1 MAIGSPTTTDRPA
14 HDYANFKRQYKL
26 GAELGRGGF
35 GTVYCGFR
43 MSDNLTVACK
53 YVMRSNVTEWAC
65 MDGRMVPLEIVLLMR
80 CRGIPGVI
88 QTIDWFERPD
98 GYMIVME
105 RPSPSTDLFDYISE
119 KGALTENVARD
130 YFRQV
135 VDTVVACYRVNVIH
149 RDIKDENLVVDMK
162 NGLVKL
168 IDFGSGAFYKEG
180 PYTDFEVAYMSRGLS
195 TQKDGFIL
203 PGLSTQKDG
212 FILPGLS
219 TQKDDFILPGLS
231 TQKDD
236 FILPCN
242 RCCHHLILLGQPK
255 DSVRFTQR
263 TPPLS
268 GTRVYSP
275 PEWIEESRYD
285 GLEAAVWSLGI
296 LLFDMVCGD
305 IPFRK
310 DSEICT
316 GHLQW
321 RNQLSEEC
329 KDLIRK
335 CLSREGGDRPT
346 LEDILQHPW
355 MQVPDEVNG
364 AAKNELNAGRHK
376 LASVPDRLVT
386 EAQMHS
392 HPRVP
397 LTVTRSDQFLLN
409 PSTSNNTIAIT
420 SSTNSAA
427 IFEGA
432 TLERV
437 PHPEVPPFTT
447 NPRLLT
453 GGPIG
458 SPCRRYPFQPRQS
471 TSVAPLPAQ
480 CTSSPSTTA
489 TASPLTSISND
500 MVSQPDRKD
509 SLGSMC
515 TASAHS
521 SGSSGYGT
529 TTPSPPMV
537 DECPLVTY

>member
-1 MAIGSPTTTDRPA
+1 MA
-14 HDYANFKRQYKL
+14 
-26 GAELGRGGF
+26 
-35 GTVYCGFR
+35 
-43 MSDNLTVACK
+43 DNMTVACK
-53 YVMRSNVTEWAC
+53 YVMRANVTEWAC
-65 MDGRMVPLEIVLLMR
+65 MDGRVVPLEIVLLMR

-88 QTIDWFERPD
+88 QTIDWFERPE

-119 KGALTENVARD
+119 RGALTENVARD

-135 VDTVVACYRVNVIH
+135 VDTVQACYRVNVIH

-168 IDFGSGAFYKEG
+168 IDFGSGAFRKEG
-180 PYTDFEVAYMSRGLS
+180 PYTDFE
-195 TQKDGFIL
+195 
-203 PGLSTQKDG
+203 
-212 FILPGLS
+212 
-219 TQKDDFILPGLS
+219 
-231 TQKDD
+231 
-236 FILPCN
+236 
-242 RCCHHLILLGQPK
+242 
-255 DSVRFTQR
+255 
-263 TPPLS
+263 

-296 LLFDMVCGD
+296 LLYDMVCGD

-310 DSEICT
+310 DSEICN

-321 RNQLSEEC
+321 RNQISEEC
-329 KDLIRK
+329 KDLIRQ
-335 CLSREGGDRPT
+335 CLAREGSDRPT
-346 LEDILQHPW
+346 LDEILVHPW
-355 MQVPDEVNG
+355 MHVPPEGVG

-376 LASVPDRLVT
+376 LTSVPDRLVT
-386 EAQMHS
+386 EAQAHA

-397 LTVTRSDQFLLN
+397 LTATRSDQFLLT
-409 PSTSNNTIAIT
+409 PCTSSSSGSGSSTST
-420 SSTNSAA
+420 STSASSAA

-458 SPCRRYPFQPRQS
+458 SPCRRYPFQSRQAVVAAPLANAASQS
-471 TSVAPLPAQ
+471 TSSI
-480 CTSSPSTTA
+480 SSSQSA
-489 TASPLTSISND
+489 SASPLTSLSRD
-500 MVSQPDRKD
+500 PSQTERKD
-509 SLGSMC
+509 SFSSMF

-529 TTPSPPMV
+529 TTPSPPV
-537 DECPLVTY
+537 ADDSPLSTY

>member
-1 MAIGSPTTTDRPA
+1 MFMSRLRKMAIGGSMTSDRPA
-14 HDYANFKRQYKL
+14 HDYASFKRQYKL

-43 MSDNLTVACK
+43 MADNLTVACK
-53 YVMRSNVTEWAC
+53 YVMRANVTEWAC
-65 MDGRMVPLEIVLLMR
+65 MDGRVVPLEIVLLMR

-88 QTIDWFERPD
+88 QTIDWFERPE

-119 KGALTENVARD
+119 RGALTENVARD

-135 VDTVVACYRVNVIH
+135 VDTVMACYRVNVIH

-168 IDFGSGAFYKEG
+168 IDFGSGAFRKEG
-180 PYTDFEVAYMSRGLS
+180 LYTDFE
-195 TQKDGFIL
+195 
-203 PGLSTQKDG
+203 
-212 FILPGLS
+212 
-219 TQKDDFILPGLS
+219 
-231 TQKDD
+231 
-236 FILPCN
+236 
-242 RCCHHLILLGQPK
+242 
-255 DSVRFTQR
+255 
-263 TPPLS
+263 

-275 PEWIEESRYD
+275 PEWIEESRYN

-310 DSEICT
+310 DSEICS

-321 RNQLSEEC
+321 RNHVSEEC

-335 CLSREGGDRPT
+335 CLAREGSDRPT
-346 LEDILQHPW
+346 LEEILEHPW
-355 MQVPDEVNG
+355 MQVPPEGVG
-364 AAKNELNAGRHK
+364 AARNELNAGRHK

-386 EAQMHS
+386 EAQAHS

-397 LTVTRSDQFLLN
+397 LTATRSDQFLLT
-409 PSTSNNTIAIT
+409 PSTSNVS
-420 SSTNSAA
+420 SSTSSAA

-432 TLERV
+432 ALERV
-437 PHPEVPPFTT
+437 PHPKVPPFTT
-447 NPRLLT
+447 NLRLLT

-458 SPCRRYPFQPRQS
+458 SPCRRYPFQLRQTVVIGAHAN
-471 TSVAPLPAQ
+471 TSAQ
-480 CTSSPSTTA
+480 LTSSVPTNGSNV
-489 TASPLTSISND
+489 SPLTSLCRDEEI
-500 MVSQPDRKD
+500 QPERKD
-509 SLGSMC
+509 SFGSMC
-515 TASAHS
+515 TASTHS

-529 TTPSPPMV
+529 TTPSPPMNV
-537 DECPLVTY
+537 DSPLSTY

>member
-1 MAIGSPTTTDRPA
+1 MAIGGPTTTDRPA
-14 HDYANFKRQYKL
+14 HDYASFKRQYKL

-53 YVMRSNVTEWAC
+53 YVMRANVTEWAC
-65 MDGRMVPLEIVLLMR
+65 MDGRVVPLEIVLLMR

-88 QTIDWFERPD
+88 QTIDWFERPE

-119 KGALTENVARD
+119 RGALSENVARD

-135 VDTVVACYRVNVIH
+135 VETALACYRVNVIH

-168 IDFGSGAFYKEG
+168 IDFGSGAFRKDG
-180 PYTDFEVAYMSRGLS
+180 PYTDFE
-195 TQKDGFIL
+195 
-203 PGLSTQKDG
+203 
-212 FILPGLS
+212 
-219 TQKDDFILPGLS
+219 
-231 TQKDD
+231 
-236 FILPCN
+236 
-242 RCCHHLILLGQPK
+242 
-255 DSVRFTQR
+255 
-263 TPPLS
+263 

-310 DSEICT
+310 DSEICH

-321 RNQLSEEC
+321 KNQISEEC
-329 KDLIRK
+329 KDLIRQ
-335 CLSREGGDRPT
+335 CLAREGSERLS
-346 LEDILQHPW
+346 LEEILEHPW
-355 MQVPDEVNG
+355 MQVSPGGAG
-364 AAKNELNAGRHK
+364 AARNELNADRHK
-376 LASVPDRLVT
+376 LASVPDRLLT
-386 EAQMHS
+386 GAQAYA

-397 LTVTRSDQFLLN
+397 LTATGSDQFLLT
-409 PSTSNNTIAIT
+409 PSYSSSVSSTS
-420 SSTNSAA
+420 SNSAA

-437 PHPEVPPFTT
+437 PHPEVAPFTT
-447 NPRLLT
+447 NKRLLT

-458 SPCRRYPFQPRQS
+458 SPCRRYPLHSRQAAANN
-471 TSVAPLPAQ
+471 TSQ
-480 CTSSPSTTA
+480 SSMS
-489 TASPLTSISND
+489 SQSIVGSAGSSLSRD
-500 MVSQPDRKD
+500 ASQPERKD
-509 SLGSMC
+509 SFGSMC
-515 TASAHS
+515 SASAHS

-529 TTPSPPMV
+529 TTPSPPLA
-537 DECPLVTY
+537 DDSPLMGYSIG

>member
-1 MAIGSPTTTDRPA
+1 MSRLRKMAIGGPVTTDRPA
-14 HDYANFKRQYKL
+14 HDYASFKRQYKL

-43 MSDNLTVACK
+43 MADNLTVACK
-53 YVMRSNVTEWAC
+53 YVMRANVTEWAC
-65 MDGRMVPLEIVLLMR
+65 MDGRVVPLEIVLLMR

-88 QTIDWFERPD
+88 QTIDWFERPE

-119 KGALTENVARD
+119 RGALTENVARD

-135 VDTVVACYRVNVIH
+135 VDTVLACYRVNVIH

-168 IDFGSGAFYKEG
+168 IDFGSGAFRKEG
-180 PYTDFEVAYMSRGLS
+180 PYTDFE
-195 TQKDGFIL
+195 
-203 PGLSTQKDG
+203 
-212 FILPGLS
+212 
-219 TQKDDFILPGLS
+219 
-231 TQKDD
+231 
-236 FILPCN
+236 
-242 RCCHHLILLGQPK
+242 
-255 DSVRFTQR
+255 
-263 TPPLS
+263 

-310 DSEICT
+310 DSEICN

-321 RNQLSEEC
+321 RNHLSEEC
-329 KDLIRK
+329 KDLIRQ
-335 CLSREGGDRPT
+335 CLAREGSDRPT
-346 LEDILQHPW
+346 FEEILEHPW
-355 MQVPDEVNG
+355 MQVPPEGVG

-386 EAQMHS
+386 EAQAHA

-397 LTVTRSDQFLLN
+397 LTATRSDQFLLT
-409 PSTSNNTIAIT
+409 PSSSSSSTST
-420 SSTNSAA
+420 SNSAA

-432 TLERV
+432 ALERV

-458 SPCRRYPFQPRQS
+458 SPCRRYPILPRPTVAIAPHVNVASQS
-471 TSVAPLPAQ
+471 SASIASQSAAVI
-480 CTSSPSTTA
+480 
-489 TASPLTSISND
+489 SPLTSLSRD
-500 MVSQPDRKD
+500 QQAERKD
-509 SLGSMC
+509 SFGSMC

-529 TTPSPPMV
+529 TTPSPPSI
-537 DECPLVTY
+537 DESPLSTY

>member
-1 MAIGSPTTTDRPA
+1 MFMSRLRKMAIGGPVTTSDRPA
-14 HDYANFKRQYKL
+14 HDYASFKRQYKL

-43 MSDNLTVACK
+43 MADNLTVACK
-53 YVMRSNVTEWAC
+53 YVMRANVTEWAC

-88 QTIDWFERPD
+88 QTIDWFERPE

-119 KGALTENVARD
+119 RGALTESVARD

-135 VDTVVACYRVNVIH
+135 VDTVLACYRANVIH

-168 IDFGSGAFYKEG
+168 IDFGSGAFRKNG
-180 PYTDFEVAYMSRGLS
+180 PYTDFE
-195 TQKDGFIL
+195 
-203 PGLSTQKDG
+203 
-212 FILPGLS
+212 
-219 TQKDDFILPGLS
+219 
-231 TQKDD
+231 
-236 FILPCN
+236 
-242 RCCHHLILLGQPK
+242 
-255 DSVRFTQR
+255 
-263 TPPLS
+263 

-275 PEWIEESRYD
+275 PEWIEKSRYD

-310 DSEICT
+310 DSEICN

-321 RNQLSEEC
+321 RNHVSEEC
-329 KDLIRK
+329 KDLIRQ
-335 CLSREGGDRPT
+335 CLSRESSDRPT
-346 LEDILQHPW
+346 LEGILAHSW
-355 MQVPDEVNG
+355 MQVPSCGFG
-364 AAKNELNAGRHK
+364 AAKNELNIGRYK
-376 LASVPDRLVT
+376 LASVPDRIVT
-386 EAQMHS
+386 EAQAHA

-397 LTVTRSDQFLLN
+397 LVATQSDQFLLT
-409 PSTSNNTIAIT
+409 PSTSN
-420 SSTNSAA
+420 SSTSPLSSAA

-432 TLERV
+432 TLVRV
-437 PHPEVPPFTT
+437 PHPKVPPFTT

-458 SPCRRYPFQPRQS
+458 SPCRRYPFQPRQAIVVPPHVNG
-471 TSVAPLPAQ
+471 TIQPA
-480 CTSSPSTTA
+480 CSILSPSA
-489 TASPLTSISND
+489 VLSPLTSLTRD
-500 MVSQPDRKD
+500 QTTKQERKD
-509 SLGSMC
+509 SIGSMC
-515 TASAHS
+515 TVSTHS

-529 TTPSPPMV
+529 TTPSPPV
-537 DECPLVTY
+537 ADDAILSTY

>member
-1 MAIGSPTTTDRPA
+1 MFMSRLRKMAIGGPTTTDRPA

-43 MSDNLTVACK
+43 MCDNLTVACK

-119 KGALTENVARD
+119 KGALTESVARD

-135 VDTVVACYRVNVIH
+135 VDTVLACYRVNVIH

-168 IDFGSGAFYKEG
+168 IDFGSGAFHKEG
-180 PYTDFEVAYMSRGLS
+180 PYTDFE
-195 TQKDGFIL
+195 
-203 PGLSTQKDG
+203 
-212 FILPGLS
+212 
-219 TQKDDFILPGLS
+219 
-231 TQKDD
+231 
-236 FILPCN
+236 
-242 RCCHHLILLGQPK
+242 
-255 DSVRFTQR
+255 
-263 TPPLS
+263 

-310 DSEICT
+310 DSEICN

-321 RNQLSEEC
+321 RNHISEEC
-329 KDLIRK
+329 KDLIRQ
-335 CLSREGGDRPT
+335 CLAREGNDRPS
-346 LEDILQHPW
+346 LEDILGHPW
-355 MQVPDEVNG
+355 MQVEGANG
-364 AAKNELNAGRHK
+364 AAKNELNAVRHK

-386 EAQMHS
+386 EAQPHP

-397 LTVTRSDQFLLN
+397 LTATRSDQFLLT
-409 PSTSNNTIAIT
+409 PSTSNSTNTT
-420 SSTNSAA
+420 VSSSTNTAA

-471 TSVAPLPAQ
+471 ASVAPVPAQ
-480 CTSSPSTTA
+480 PTTTPSSTA
-489 TASPLTSISND
+489 TASPVTSISRD
-500 MVSQPDRKD
+500 MMSQPDRTD
-509 SLGSMC
+509 SFASMC

-529 TTPSPPMV
+529 TTPSPPMA
-537 DECPLVTY
+537 DDCPLATY